1 MRTKNN
7 IPRRYARFTLASIT
21 LVKIKL
27 AAFLPALGFNSKVN
41 KGKSVQIT
49 AVYNI
54 KPEVGKVASPLL
66 KKAAALIFLVVC
78 FVALTSFF
86 IPTETL
92 QIRAYAHLKINALQ
106 FNVNAG
112 SYKLLGDGSAISE
125 SKGESTYKL
134 IIKGDSIDVKQNDKY
149 LGTYKYVKFSGDDL
163 GEIKIKLLN
172 PDRKARTYQNNLSFS
187 VTEGYI
193 RILNEVIL
201 DNYIA
206 GVTEAEAGS
215 KSTLEFYKV
224 QAILA
229 RTFALAHINK
239 HVTEG
244 FSLCDQVHC
253 QAYYGKPRD
262 LSIYNAI
269 EETKGLV
276 VVDENLNLIV
286 AAFHSNS
293 GGQTANSE
301 DVWGSKTNYLR
312 SIPDSFSTKM
322 PNARWERKMLT
333 EDWLTYLKLKH
344 NYPTEKVEAKN
355 AALNFKQEE
364 RKVFLECSN
373 SKVPLK
379 NVRQDLQLKSTFFTI
394 QELNKDSVIFK
405 GRGYGHG
412 LGMCQEGAMKMS
424 KMGYKYN
431 DILNFY
437 YKNIQ
442 LIDMRKLNFFK
453 DE

>member
-1 MRTKNN
+1 MLPQKNN
-7 IPRRYARFTLASIT
+7 MMKARYILKALVLLVLVPGILASF
-21 LVKIKL
+21 
-27 AAFLPALGFNSKVN
+27 FLPAEN
-41 KGKSVQIT
+41 
-49 AVYNI
+49 
-54 KPEVGKVASPLL
+54 
-66 KKAAALIFLVVC
+66 
-78 FVALTSFF
+78 
-86 IPTETL
+86 L
-92 QIRAYAHLKINALQ
+92 QIRIFTHLKIMSVQAI
-106 FNVNAG
+106 VSGG
-112 SYKLLGDGSAISE
+112 SYKVQADGVIVAE
-125 SKGESTYKL
+125 SSGIAVFKL
-134 IIKGDSIDVKQNDKY
+134 EAKGDSVVIKENET
-149 LGTYKYVKFSGDDL
+149 LRGTYKYIKFFGTDNAEL
-163 GEIKIKLLN
+163 RLKLVD
-172 PDRKARTYQNNLSFS
+172 PDRKLRTYQNNLSF
-187 VTEGYI
+187 TTNEGSI
-193 RILNEVIL
+193 RIINEVVL

-215 KSTLEFYKV
+215 RSTQEFYKV

-262 LSIYNAI
+262 VIIYNAV
-269 EETKGLV
+269 EATKGKV

-301 DVWGSKTNYLR
+301 DVWGAKTTYLK
-312 SIPDSFSTKM
+312 SIVDTFSLKM
-322 PNARWERKMLT
+322 PNFKWERRMLVD
-333 EDWLTYLKLKH
+333 DWLSYLKLKH
-344 NYPTEKVEAKN
+344 NYPTDQADAKE
-355 AALNFKQEE
+355 AALNFTQDQ
-364 RKVFLECSN
+364 RKIYLECST

-379 NVRQDLQLKSTFFTI
+379 NVRLDLQLKSTFFSI
-394 QELNKDSVIFK
+394 SRLNKDSVIFRGK
-405 GRGYGHG
+405 GYGHG

-424 KMGYKYN
+424 RMGYNYI

-442 LIDMRKLNFFK
+442 LIDLSKLSFFK

>member
-1 MRTKNN
+1 MQKTTKMK
-7 IPRRYARFTLASIT
+7 A
-21 LVKIKL
+21 KKL
-27 AAFLPALGFNSKVN
+27 IIVL
-41 KGKSVQIT
+41 
-49 AVYNI
+49 
-54 KPEVGKVASPLL
+54 
-66 KKAAALIFLVVC
+66 
-78 FVALTSFF
+78 FVAGIAFFGLTSFF
-86 IPTETL
+86 LPTDTV
-92 QIRAYAHLKINALQ
+92 QIRIFAHLKVNALQ

-112 SYKLLGDGSAISE
+112 NYKLVADGKLIAE
-125 SKGESTYKL
+125 SKGESIFKL
-134 IIKGDSIDVKQNDKY
+134 SLRGDSLELKQNDKS
-149 LGTYKYVKFSGDDL
+149 LGNFKYIKLTGEDL
-163 GEIKIKLLN
+163 GEVKVKLLN
-172 PDRKARTYQNNLSFS
+172 PDRRIRTYQNNLSFS
-187 VTEGYI
+187 VNEGYMKI
-193 RILNEVIL
+193 INEAIL

-253 QAYYGKPRD
+253 QAYYGKPKD
-262 LSIYNAI
+262 LNIFNAI
-269 EETKGLV
+269 EETKGKV
-276 VVDENLNLIV
+276 VVDDNLNLIV

-301 DVWGSKTNYLR
+301 DVWGSRTNYLR
-312 SIPDSFSTKM
+312 SINDSFSVKM
-322 PNARWERKMLT
+322 PNARWERRMLT

-344 NYPTEKVEAKN
+344 NYPTEKDDAKMI
-355 AALNFKQEE
+355 ALNFRQDE
-364 RKVFLECSN
+364 RKVYLECSN
-373 SKVPLK
+373 TKVPLK
-379 NVRQDLQLKSTFFTI
+379 NVRQDLQLKSTFFSI
-394 QELNKDSVIFK
+394 HELNKDSVIFK

-412 LGMCQEGAMKMS
+412 LGMCQEGAMKMC
-424 KMGYKYN
+424 KLGYKYT

>member
-1 MRTKNN
+1 M
-7 IPRRYARFTLASIT
+7 SQ
-21 LVKIKL
+21 KIKM
-27 AAFLPALGFNSKVN
+27 
-41 KGKSVQIT
+41 
-49 AVYNI
+49 AVCR
-54 KPEVGKVASPLL
+54 KTFSL
-66 KKAAALIFLVVC
+66 LIFPILI
-78 FVALTSFF
+78 LGMTSFF

-92 QIRAYAHLKINALQ
+92 QIRIFTHLKINALQ
-106 FNVNAG
+106 CNVNAG
-112 SYKLLGDGSAISE
+112 AYKILGDGRQVAE
-125 SKGESTYKL
+125 SKGESIFKITLKN
-134 IIKGDSIDVKQNDKY
+134 DSIELTQNETKIGNFKY
-149 LGTYKYVKFSGDDL
+149 IKFTGEEL
-163 GEIKIKLLN
+163 GEIKVKLLN
-172 PDRKARTYQNNLSFS
+172 PDRKIRTYQNNLSFA
-187 VTEGYI
+187 VNENYMRLI
-193 RILNEVIL
+193 NEVIL

-215 KSTLEFYKV
+215 RSTQEFYKV

-253 QAYYGKPRD
+253 QAYYGKPKD
-262 LSIYNAI
+262 LTIFNAI
-269 EETKGLV
+269 EYTKGKV
-276 VVDENLNLIV
+276 VVDDNLNLIV

-312 SIPDSFSTKM
+312 SINDSFSVKM

-344 NYPTEKVEAKN
+344 NYPTEIDEAKN
-355 AALNFKQEE
+355 IALTFKQDA
-364 RKVFLECSN
+364 RKVYLECN
-373 SKVPLK
+373 NTKVPLK
-379 NVRQDLQLKSTFFTI
+379 NVRLDLQLKSTFFTI
-394 QELNKDSVIFK
+394 TEINKDSILFR

-412 LGMCQEGAMKMS
+412 LGMCQEGAMKMC
-424 KMGYKYN
+424 KLGYKYT

-442 LIDMRKLNFFK
+442 LIDMGKLNFFK